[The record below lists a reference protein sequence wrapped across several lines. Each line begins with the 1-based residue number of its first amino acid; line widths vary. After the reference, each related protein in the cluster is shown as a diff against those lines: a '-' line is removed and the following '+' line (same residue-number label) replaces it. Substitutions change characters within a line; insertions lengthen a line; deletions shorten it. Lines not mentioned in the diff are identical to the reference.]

1 MSSATLLHRWL
12 SLLLAIPIVIWS
24 ITGCYF
30 VIMDLDYIR
39 GNHITHN
46 KPRFIPASQIDYPI
60 STIYQRYPKAKEIS
74 LILLNDTPY
83 YQIKLSNEIFLL
95 NTTSGERLALLTE
108 KQARLIASEYQHNGA
123 ITPNAKLINAT
134 KYIDKG
140 PTELP
145 AKHLPAWRLDFN
157 DSAATTLYI
166 SAVSGELVTRR
177 HNYWRLF
184 DLFWKWHIMDYDDG
198 ADIDNS
204 LLLSTALASI
214 VTVLTGTILLWQRRR
229 KYLK

>member
-1 MSSATLLHRWL
+1 MPTATVLHRWL

-30 VIMDLDYIR
+30 VIMDLGYIR
-39 GNHITHN
+39 GNHITP
-46 KPRFIPASQIDYPI
+46 KESRFISASQINYPI
-60 STIYQRYPKAKEIS
+60 STVYQRYPNAKEIALT
-74 LILLNDTPY
+74 LICATPY
-83 YQIKLSNEIFLL
+83 YQIKLSNEVLLL
-95 NTTSGERLALLTE
+95 NATSGERLALLTE
-108 KQARLIASEYQHNGA
+108 NQARLIAADYQHHRA
-123 ITPNAKLINAT
+123 IPPDAKLVNAT
-134 KYIDKG
+134 MYIDRA

-145 AKHLPAWRLDFN
+145 DKYLPAWRLDFS

-166 SAVSGELVTRR
+166 SAASGELVTRR

-204 LLLSTALASI
+204 LLLITALASI
-214 VTVLTGTILLWQRRR
+214 VTVLAGILLLWQRRR